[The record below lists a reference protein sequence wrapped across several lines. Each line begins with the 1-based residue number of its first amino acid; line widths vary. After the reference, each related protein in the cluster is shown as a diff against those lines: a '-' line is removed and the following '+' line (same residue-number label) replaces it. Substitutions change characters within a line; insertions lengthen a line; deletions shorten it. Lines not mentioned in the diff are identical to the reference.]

1 MWAAIVLLILIAWV
15 FGYNYI
21 SSQELSEGST
31 SSMSMDETSQKTY
44 EHTFPEQ
51 VTKSDFFAGTF
62 IQNDVAGIYPRREAL
77 VKDILVDIG
86 DSVVEGQTLAILF
99 EPWVSG
105 QAVSNIGLK
114 STMLNSSSKI
124 LDDTR
129 KVADARISEFE
140 SKIQEKETLLLQT
153 LNNYEVQ
160 ISQAQNNYD
169 TKTESLGN
177 TLEVEQKVLTSLEVN
192 LENAKVTKVQK
203 LEESNNNIN
212 QKETL
217 LDSKVDEIYT
227 LIMPLVYVGEE
238 DYVDYENIRKWNL
251 SQFFSARDSQVKSD
265 LVLEVQRFQ
274 NQRLVL
280 DAISKYEALLNI
292 NKLLVSGLE
301 NTTYSVGDTDEA
313 TVRSYITLAKNYNTS
328 LINQKEIYDDA
339 IASQKVLE
347 VSETEKLS
355 GLEQKI
361 EEQKAKIQRVESD
374 STLFVTDNSVKL
386 TESEKNLQVEKLFS
400 SLILWESLK
409 TYSLLMKINK
419 LQLLLTEWLL
429 LKLI

>member
-1 MWAAIVLLILIAWV
+1 
-15 FGYNYI
+15 
-21 SSQELSEGST
+21 
-31 SSMSMDETSQKTY
+31 
-44 EHTFPEQ
+44 
-51 VTKSDFFAGTF
+51 
-62 IQNDVAGIYPRREAL
+62 
-77 VKDILVDIG
+77 
-86 DSVVEGQTLAILF
+86 
-99 EPWVSG
+99 
-105 QAVSNIGLK
+105 
-114 STMLNSSSKI
+114 
-124 LDDTR
+124 
-129 KVADARISEFE
+129 
-140 SKIQEKETLLLQT
+140 
-153 LNNYEVQ
+153 
-160 ISQAQNNYD
+160 
-169 TKTESLGN
+169 
-177 TLEVEQKVLTSLEVN
+177 
-192 LENAKVTKVQK
+192 
-203 LEESNNNIN
+203 
-212 QKETL
+212 
-217 LDSKVDEIYT
+217 
-227 LIMPLVYVGEE
+227 
-238 DYVDYENIRKWNL
+238 L

-400 SLILWESLK
+400 SLIL
-409 TYSLLMKINK
+409 
-419 LQLLLTEWLL
+419 
-429 LKLI
+429 